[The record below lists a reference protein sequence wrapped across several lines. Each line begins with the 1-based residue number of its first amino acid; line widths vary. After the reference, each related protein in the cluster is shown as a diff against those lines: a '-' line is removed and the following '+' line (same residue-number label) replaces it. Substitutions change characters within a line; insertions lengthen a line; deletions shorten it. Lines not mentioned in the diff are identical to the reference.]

1 MENFIMKSLIVYD
14 SFFGNTE
21 KVAYALGQA
30 LGSETVKVQNLVP
43 DQLLGV
49 ELLILGSPTRAFSPS
64 PDIKKFLKS
73 QPSQAFK
80 GMKVTAF
87 DTRLSMVDVN
97 SRFLSFMVKI
107 FGYAAETMVKILQKK
122 GGTLLVPP
130 EWFLVKDSEGPLK
143 DGELERTA
151 EWAQHILSAL

>member
-1 MENFIMKSLIVYD
+1 MKSLIVYD

-21 KVAYALGQA
+21 KVAHALGQA
-30 LGSETVKVQNLVP
+30 LGSDTVKVQNLVP
-43 DQLLGV
+43 DQLVGV

-64 PDIKKFLKS
+64 PDINKFLKS
-73 QPSQAFK
+73 QTSQAFK

-87 DTRLSMVDVN
+87 DTRLAMTDVN
-97 SRFLSFMVKI
+97 SKFLSFMVKI

-143 DGELERTA
+143 DGELERTV
-151 EWAQHILSAL
+151 EWAQRIRAAL

>member
-1 MENFIMKSLIVYD
+1 MKSLIVYD

>member
-1 MENFIMKSLIVYD
+1 VKSLIIYD

-21 KVAYALGQA
+21 KVAQALGQA
-30 LGSETVKVQNLVP
+30 LGSETIKVQNLVP
-43 DQLLGV
+43 DQLAGV

-87 DTRLSMVDVN
+87 DTRLSMADVN
-97 SRFLSFMVKI
+97 SKFLSFMVKI
-107 FGYAAETMVKILQKK
+107 FGYAADTMVKILQKK

-143 DGELERTA
+143 DSELERTT
-151 EWAQHILSAL
+151 EWAQRILAAL